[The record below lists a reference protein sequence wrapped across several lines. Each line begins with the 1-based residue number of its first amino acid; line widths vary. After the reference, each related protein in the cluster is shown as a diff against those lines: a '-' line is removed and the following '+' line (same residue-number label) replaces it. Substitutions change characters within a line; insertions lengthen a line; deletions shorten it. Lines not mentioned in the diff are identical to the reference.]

1 MIQQEAQ
8 QEPQQEVP
16 SSTVITD
23 EISKSFGSGDDVI
36 HALRSISIAISA
48 GKLTMIIGPSGC
60 GKTTLLSAIA
70 GTLKPDA
77 GTLHVLGH
85 NLTQMSDK
93 ELTLFRSIHI
103 GFIFQQF
110 HLIHTL
116 TCAENVAIPLL
127 IQGMERKRAFEKAIE
142 ALSLVGIADRA
153 WRRPKQLS
161 GGQQQRVAI
170 ARAIVHSPSL
180 VICDEPTSA
189 LDFENGT
196 KVMKIL
202 ESIAHDSKK
211 TVIVVTHDH
220 RIFSY
225 AEKIIEMDDG
235 AVKSVKTQTPHT
247 ITGADHMGATGLEAH
262 HG

>member
-1 MIQQEAQ
+1 MTQQHASQNKSLSENT
-8 QEPQQEVP
+8 
-16 SSTVITD
+16 SSRSLQDGSQADITISTD

-36 HALRSISIAISA
+36 HALRNISITIKS
-48 GKLTMIIGPSGC
+48 GRLTMIVGPSGC

-77 GTLHVLGH
+77 GTLQVLGY
-85 NLTQMSDK
+85 NLTQMSDQ
-93 ELTLFRSIHI
+93 ELTLFRSVHI

-110 HLIHTL
+110 HLIGTL

-127 IQGMERKRAFEKAIE
+127 IQGMERKQAFNKAIE
-142 ALSLVGIADRA
+142 ALELVGLGERA
-153 WRRPKQLS
+153 WRRPKLLS

-170 ARAIVHSPSL
+170 ARAIVHSPSI

-202 ESIAHDSKK
+202 ESIAYSSKK

-225 AEKIIEMDDG
+225 AETIIEMDDG
-235 AVKSVKTQTPHT
+235 AISSIRSGTALQESTHV
-247 ITGADHMGATGLEAH
+247 
-262 HG
+262 